1 VIAIEPCPAARISFY
16 GGARPEKVPAGG
28 VLLLLTASGPH
39 FLDVASSLCVEG
51 YTAKGDEGITLA
63 CHEKLT
69 IK

>member
-1 VIAIEPCPAARISFY
+1 
-16 GGARPEKVPAGG
+16 VPAGG

-39 FLDVASSLCVEG
+39 FLDVARSLCVEG